1 MTSSSI
7 VLNEFFDFLKKERR
21 VSVHTTRSYK
31 SDLDQMISYMT
42 GHYEENDLCNVKSE
56 WIRSWVV
63 ELMKQNKAPR
73 SIHRK
78 ISSYRTFTKYAR
90 RKGLMDGNPVE
101 GVVLPKLEKRLPNVV
116 PEHAMS
122 SLFDNDLFE
131 DTWEGRRDKAII
143 SLFYETGIRLSELI
157 SLRIL
162 DLDDQRQTLKVFGK
176 GSKERQMPLL
186 KETISLIQTHINER
200 PFNSSLL
207 FITDRGK
214 SLYSS
219 FVYRKVNYYLREVS
233 TLQKC
238 SPHVLRHTFATHLLN
253 RGAELAA
260 VKELLGHSSLAS
272 TQIYTHNTTEKLKE
286 MHKASPLDR
295 RNK

>member
-1 MTSSSI
+1 MISSSV
-7 VLNEFFDFLKKERR
+7 VLNEFFDFLKKEKR
-21 VSVHTTRSYK
+21 VSIHTVRNYK
-31 SDLDQMISYMT
+31 SDLNQMTAFIAT
-42 GHYEENDLCNVKSE
+42 HFEEEDLCNVKTD

-63 ELMKQNKAPR
+63 ELMKQNKAPI

-90 RKGLMDGNPVE
+90 RKGLMDWNPVE

-116 PEHAMS
+116 PEHSMS
-122 SLFDNDLFE
+122 SLFKDDLFE
-131 DTWEGRRDKAII
+131 DTWCGRRDKAII

-157 SLRIL
+157 NLRIQ
-162 DLDDQRQTLKVFGK
+162 DLDEQRETLKVIGK
-176 GSKERQMPLL
+176 GSKERQLPLL
-186 KETISLIQTHINER
+186 SGTINLIQAHINER
-200 PFNSSLL
+200 PFKASTL

-260 VKELLGHSSLAS
+260 VKELLGHSSLSS
-272 TQIYTHNTTEKLKE
+272 TQIYTHHTTDRLKE